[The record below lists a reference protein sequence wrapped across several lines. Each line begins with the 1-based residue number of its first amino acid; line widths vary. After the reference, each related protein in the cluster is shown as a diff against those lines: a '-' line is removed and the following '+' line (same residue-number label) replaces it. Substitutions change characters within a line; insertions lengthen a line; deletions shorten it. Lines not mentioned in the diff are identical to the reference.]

1 MVLVILHRWRGAVA
15 QLFQTFSQL
24 IPIGS
29 SSHTMLAVWAVDSQ
43 EGQQATDPTSQ
54 AHDSPALL

>member
-1 MVLVILHRWRGAVA
+1 MVLILCQRRGPPA
-15 QLFQTFSQL
+15 QLFQPFSQF